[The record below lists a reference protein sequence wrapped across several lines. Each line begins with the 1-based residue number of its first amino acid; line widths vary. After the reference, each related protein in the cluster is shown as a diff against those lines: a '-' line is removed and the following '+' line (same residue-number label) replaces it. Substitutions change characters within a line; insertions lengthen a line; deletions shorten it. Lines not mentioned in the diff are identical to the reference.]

1 MLGNITVGFILP
13 ESNGAIDPSSEDWT
27 GLQQDNVTS
36 EIISGLNWYVTKSG
50 WRDLT
55 FYTVFHYSIPT
66 GYEPITHPTGDE
78 ALWREQCLDYL
89 GFDNARQ
96 FCRTVR
102 DSFDADWGVLGLV
115 VDDWND
121 PDNQFSGGGFAYAY
135 LGGPNFVMTYDNDGW
150 GIGHMDAVM
159 AHELGHSFYA
169 LDEYYQGYEPC
180 TAMSGYLSM
189 ENRNSQYPGGCD
201 INVPS
206 CIMRSVSL
214 ASASICN
221 YTKGQLGWKES
232 DGDSLPDILDTY
244 PETVLYEYSPDPCST
259 FTPTY
264 AGTCWVTKLTN
275 LNPRNFNRH
284 DITLNRIAKVEYRV
298 DGGPWQDALPNDGVW
313 ADDGGEGF
321 HFTTDPLTD
330 TTHVIEARAHHT
342 YGNIDTTLA
351 VDTLTI
357 SGTSGVIAEPTRRG
371 LHISA
376 SPNPF
381 GPMAEIRYSIPGDYG
396 TSVAVSM
403 RIYDVAGRQVTGLM
417 DALTSPGPGRITW
430 DGTYSNGGLAPSG
443 IYFIDLVAGNSRV
456 VKKLVLTR

>member
-1 MLGNITVGFILP
+1 V
-13 ESNGAIDPSSEDWT
+13 
-27 GLQQDNVTS
+27 
-36 EIISGLNWYVTKSG
+36 
-50 WRDLT
+50 
-55 FYTVFHYSIPT
+55 
-66 GYEPITHPTGDE
+66 
-78 ALWREQCLDYL
+78 
-89 GFDNARQ
+89 
-96 FCRTVR
+96 
-102 DSFDADWGVLGLV
+102 
-115 VDDWND
+115 
-121 PDNQFSGGGFAYAY
+121 
-135 LGGPNFVMTYDNDGW
+135 
-150 GIGHMDAVM
+150 
-159 AHELGHSFYA
+159 
-169 LDEYYQGYEPC
+169 
-180 TAMSGYLSM
+180 
-189 ENRNSQYPGGCD
+189 
-201 INVPS
+201 
-206 CIMRSVSL
+206 
-214 ASASICN
+214 CN

-244 PETVLYEYSPDPCST
+244 PETVLYEYFPDPCST

-284 DITLNRIAKVEYRV
+284 DITLNRIAKVEFRV

-351 VDTLTI
+351 VDTLTV

-381 GPMAEIRYSIPGDYG
+381 GPMAEIRYSIPGEYG
-396 TSVAVSM
+396 ASVAVSM
-403 RIYDVAGRQVTGLM
+403 RVYDVAGRQIAGLM
-417 DALTSPGPGRITW
+417 DAVTSPGPGRITW
-430 DGTYSNGGLAPSG
+430 DGTYSNGSLAPSG